1 MIRNIVILLSLIV
14 CLMILS
20 LPGCEK
26 EKIVESTE
34 YIHDIEYVEL
44 PADTVFR
51 VDTVLIQDSITI
63 E

>member
-1 MIRNIVILLSLIV
+1 MIRSAVLITALIILA
-14 CLMILS
+14 MILA

-44 PADTVFR
+44 PADT
-51 VDTVLIQDSITI
+51 DASH
-63 E
+63 